1 MGAFLSVENLEV
13 RYGGIQALRGI
24 SLHVERGEII
34 TLIGANGA
42 GKSSTMNAIMNL
54 VPKAGGTVRMDGT
67 DITRLGTREIVKK
80 GLILAPEG
88 RQIFPTFTV
97 RDNLLMGG
105 YFHTHEQNEE
115 EMKNVFQLFP
125 KLEERINQTGGT
137 LSGGEQQMLAV
148 GRALMAK
155 PKILML
161 DEPSLGLAPLII
173 SDIFHLFDR
182 IRSMGVTIVLVEQ
195 NARMA
200 LKFSDRGYVIE
211 SGRIVLEDTAD
222 NLLHSEAVIKAYLT

>member
-1 MGAFLSVENLEV
+1 MSAFLSVENLEV

-105 YFHTHEQNEE
+105 YFNTHEQNEE

-182 IRSMGVTIVLVEQ
+182 IRSMGVTIVLVE
-195 NARMA
+195 
-200 LKFSDRGYVIE
+200 
-211 SGRIVLEDTAD
+211 
-222 NLLHSEAVIKAYLT
+222 

>member
-1 MGAFLSVENLEV
+1 MSAFLSVENLEV

-105 YFHTHEQNEE
+105 YFNTHEQNEE

-222 NLLHSEAVIKAYLT
+222 NLLHSKAVIKAYLS